1 MTPDQIFAVIATL
14 LAGNSDPDFERLN
27 AGGYDSR
34 YPVAVESCE
43 LPPAT
48 MDVEGHTVL
57 CGTVTVPEN
66 YDKPDGRTIPLEFAI
81 LKSNSR
87 SPAPDPLLYL
97 HGGPGS
103 GTLHILGPI
112 ANLAYANHRRTRDII
127 TFDQRAAALSA
138 STVVCYE
145 NMADHIVE
153 LVGVDEKKLPETT
166 INAMVAP
173 CVDEINASGAD
184 LEAYNTANN
193 ARDVR
198 ALMSALGHK
207 TFNLYGISYGTR
219 LTLEVLRQGPEGI
232 RSAVIDGVASPIEKI
247 YDELYT
253 PYVDALDAL
262 VDQCAS
268 DAECNAAYPDLR
280 STINAAF
287 DWLDK
292 NGPIPAAR
300 GRPAFSDLDLYT
312 IALGARNNWRD
323 QRPITKYLPRI
334 FEEASEGKSETYD
347 ALMTSQGPD
356 RIAQL
361 AGMAGLTEDER
372 TLIRVALE
380 IAEAMTDLD
389 EGLHAAIE
397 RLKTDLAEDRSATS
411 VAEAFEA
418 RSNQAAMAI
427 QDENARAAMLRDY
440 ALLQIQKPS
449 REALVEWVQEHFQ
462 GVDRDD
468 LLTLI
473 QAMSEGDIERTFAI
487 ADGQATKYENVL
499 GHTINVAIYACQ
511 EDVPWNNRDG
521 YVATIDKLAESY
533 PVFAGLRQGTSFYDM
548 CEAFDQHPREGFQ
561 TPIHSDVPVLVL
573 NGLLDVQ
580 TSWKWGA
587 RAAETLSNSRNYII
601 PEAGHG
607 SILYQ
612 PCANDISVAFINDP
626 SAELDTSCIAD
637 IKIDFV
643 MPDDPLPH

>member
-1 MTPDQIFAVIATL
+1 MTPDQLFAVIAAL
-14 LAGNSDPDFERLN
+14 LSGTPHPDFEHLR

-43 LPPAT
+43 LPPAP

-66 YDKPDGRTIPLEFAI
+66 YDDPDGRTIPLEFAI

-103 GTLHILGPI
+103 GTLHILGPL

-138 STVVCYE
+138 STVICYE

-153 LVGVDEKKLPETT
+153 LVGVDEELLPEATL
-166 INAMVAP
+166 NAMVAP
-173 CVDEINASGAD
+173 CVEELYASGAD

-198 ALMSALGHK
+198 ALMSALGHE
-207 TFNLYGISYGTR
+207 TYNLYGISYGTR

-268 DAECNAAYPDLR
+268 DAACNAAYPDLH

-300 GRPAFSDLDLYT
+300 GRPAFSDFDLFT

-323 QRPITKYLPRI
+323 QRPITRYLPRI
-334 FEEASEGKSETYD
+334 FKEASEGRSDTYD
-347 ALMTSQGPD
+347 ALMSASAPD

-361 AGMAGLTEDER
+361 AGASGLTEDER
-372 TLIRVALE
+372 TLVRVALE
-380 IAEAMTDLD
+380 TAEAMTDLD
-389 EGLHAAIE
+389 ESVTAAIE
-397 RLKTDLAEDRSATS
+397 RLKADLAEDRNTTS

-418 RSNQAAMAI
+418 RSNQAALAI
-427 QDENARAAMLRDY
+427 DDEAARAALLRDY
-440 ALLQIQKPS
+440 ALLQIKEPGRAALTAWVETHFRGADRS
-449 REALVEWVQEHFQ
+449 ALLALV
-462 GVDRDD
+462 
-468 LLTLI
+468 
-473 QAMSEGDIERTFAI
+473 QAMSERDIERTFDI
-487 ADGQATKYENVL
+487 ADSQATKYENVL
-499 GHTINVAIYACQ
+499 GHTVNTAIYACQ
-511 EDVPWNNRDG
+511 EDVPWNNREG
-521 YVATIDKLAESY
+521 YAATIDQLAKRY
-533 PVFAGLRQGTSFYDM
+533 PAFAGLRGSTSFYDM
-548 CEAFDQHPREGFQ
+548 CDPFEQHPRENFQ
-561 TPIHSDVPVLVL
+561 TPIYSDVPVLVL

-580 TSWKWGA
+580 TSSKWGA
-587 RAAETLSNSRNYII
+587 NAAETLGNSRNYVI

-607 SILYQ
+607 TILYQ

-626 SAELDTSCIAD
+626 TAELDVSCIDD
-637 IKIDFV
+637 IRIDFV
-643 MPDDPLPH
+643 MPDDPLPN